1 MLSQTREDLVHRL
14 DDLNCQIDCLAQAVN
29 LQVIDQD
36 EDYRLN
42 SLIVKRAQVRKNL
55 QNLENTNSTSSFLTS
70 LRRFSRQPKKIC
82 DYFPQ

>member
-1 MLSQTREDLVHRL
+1 MISQTHEDLIHRL
-14 DDLNCQIDCLAQAVN
+14 DDLDYQIECLTQAVN
-29 LQVIDQD
+29 LQVIDSQ

-42 SLIVKRAQVRKNL
+42 SLVIKRAHVRKDL
-55 QNLENTNSTSSFLTS
+55 EILENTNNGPSFLNS